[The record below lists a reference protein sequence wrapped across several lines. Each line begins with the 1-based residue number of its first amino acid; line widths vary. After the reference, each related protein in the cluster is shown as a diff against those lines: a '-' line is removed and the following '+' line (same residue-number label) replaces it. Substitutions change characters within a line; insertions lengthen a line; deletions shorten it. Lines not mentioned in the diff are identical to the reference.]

1 MELEAAK
8 VLAAG
13 VCMGLGAIGPG
24 IGEGVAASKGLEAMG
39 RNPPLQTKF
48 LRTCL
53 FPWLFV
59 NRRLFTRLF
68 SPSLFSSSSK
78 REMPTYERS

>member
-39 RNPPLQTKF
+39 RHPAVANKIFTNMLVSMAICESTAIYS
-48 LRTCL
+48 LVL
-53 FPWLFV
+53 ALIILFV
-59 NRRLFTRLF
+59 L
-68 SPSLFSSSSK
+68 
-78 REMPTYERS
+78 